1 MSCSCNRAAEFGS
14 FADEEIRSWLSE
26 LSRGKSN
33 PGQVRKENEENQGEN
48 RLRKEEVCKLKS
60 MFTVVKSDGEA

>member
-1 MSCSCNRAAEFGS
+1 M
-14 FADEEIRSWLSE
+14 RSWLAE

-33 PGQVRKENEENQGEN
+33 PGQVSKENEENQGEN

-60 MFTVVKSDGEA
+60 IFTVVKSDGEA